1 MVYFKGKIVGEAK
14 YLHVSAIKLLD
25 PSEQNLIELAR
36 SFISDKCDWNV
47 IKIEL
52 KTRNK
57 VSLLN
62 YEDFDDNAFPALL
75 NSWQININ
83 TGEVKPRNY
92 SSNNPPILHRKEL
105 LLPTNDKKTIKFR
118 ALTLELEELGA
129 FSNSVKIGTKK
140 NWEKELTT
148 LGISIEGHRV
158 ISNDQMFSDS
168 KFGKDILRYRTAI
181 SRNSLSLPAKILFTG
196 GIANEN
202 DSYLDYGCGRGDDI
216 KFLKELGV
224 SASGWDPHFSPEKS
238 HLVESDVVNLGFV
251 LNVIENPQERV
262 EVLKNA
268 YALAKKCLCVAVML
282 HSQNSATSALPFN
295 DGHITSINTFQKFY
309 EQKELEAFLSKS
321 LNAPLIAGAP
331 GVFLIFKDEACEQD
345 FLLKRQLGLIQNYEP
360 RELVSKIKEQ
370 KEVTKLTLNVVNN
383 LARHTLS
390 FARKPSLDELPRY
403 FKEQLNKSGLSY
415 LKALNSAVK
424 LISEE
429 QLTAAVARKKEE
441 LELFFAMNL
450 FSGRPKYRDL
460 SLGLQKDVKL
470 HFGSVKTIEENAKNL
485 LFSLGNEELIFK
497 DAKEAEKNN
506 LGKLEET
513 KFIFLTNKLREL
525 PVRLRGIV
533 NIAERLSGKIED
545 ANMVRIHI
553 DTKKVTYLCVENLET
568 DALPKITKRT
578 IVDLR
583 QQIVKNFE
591 HLSPG
596 DEKLLYQ
603 KSKFMDAG
611 EKHYKAQQAF
621 DKLLAEELDFEFIG
635 EGPRYKEFVLA
646 LEEKKI
652 NPPNYN

>member
-1 MVYFKGKIVGEAK
+1 MYFKGKVVGDARYVHKDALALIDPNEKNIVK
-14 YLHVSAIKLLD
+14 SAVELL
-25 PSEQNLIELAR
+25 EKNQ
-36 SFISDKCDWNV
+36 DWNV

-52 KTRNK
+52 KQLNK
-57 VSLLN
+57 VSFLD
-62 YEDFDDNAFPALL
+62 YEDFNYSEFPALL
-75 NSWQININ
+75 NSCQVDVANK
-83 TGEVKPRNY
+83 TVSRRNY
-92 SSNNPPILHRKEL
+92 SSDNPPILHRKEL
-105 LLPTNDKKTIKFR
+105 LINPLDQEFQKYVH
-118 ALTLELEELGA
+118 LTRHLEELGA
-129 FSNSVKIGTKK
+129 FSNSIKIGTKQ
-140 NWEKELTT
+140 NWAAELEA
-148 LGISIEGHRV
+148 LGIMVHNHKVTSIDKQNSSADLGRGIVRH
-158 ISNDQMFSDS
+158 
-168 KFGKDILRYRTAI
+168 RTAI
-181 SRNSLSLPAKILFTG
+181 SRNALSLPAKILFTG

-216 KFLKELGV
+216 KFLRELGV
-224 SASGWDPHFSPEKS
+224 SASGWDPYFSPEKDL
-238 HLVESDVVNLGFV
+238 LVESDVVNLGFV
-251 LNVIENPQERV
+251 LNVIESPQERV

-268 YALAKKCLCVAVML
+268 FALAKKCLCVSVML
-282 HSQNSATSALPFN
+282 HSQNSATNALPYN

-309 EQKELEAFLSKS
+309 EQQELEVFLSKS
-321 LNAPLIAGAP
+321 LNTPLIAGAP

-345 FLLKRQLGLIQNYEP
+345 FLLKRQLGLIQSYEP
-360 RELVSKIKEQ
+360 RDLVSKINEQ
-370 KEVTKLTLNVVNN
+370 KEATKLTLNVVNN

-403 FKEQLNKSGLSY
+403 FKEQLNKSRLSY
-415 LKALNSAVK
+415 QKALNSAVK

-429 QLTAAVARKKEE
+429 ELTAAVARKKEE
-441 LELFFAMNL
+441 LELFFAMYL

-460 SLGLQKDVKL
+460 SLGLQKDIKL

-497 DAKEAEKNN
+497 DAKEAENN
-506 LGKLEET
+506 NVGKLEET

-545 ANMVRIHI
+545 ANMIRLHI
-553 DTKKVTYLCVENLET
+553 DTKKVTYLCVENFET

-583 QQIVKNFE
+583 QQTVKNFE

-596 DEKLLYQ
+596 YEKLLYQ

-611 EKHYKAQQAF
+611 EKHYKAQEAF
-621 DKLLAEELDFEFIG
+621 DRLLAEELDFEFIG

-652 NPPNYN
+652 IPPNYN